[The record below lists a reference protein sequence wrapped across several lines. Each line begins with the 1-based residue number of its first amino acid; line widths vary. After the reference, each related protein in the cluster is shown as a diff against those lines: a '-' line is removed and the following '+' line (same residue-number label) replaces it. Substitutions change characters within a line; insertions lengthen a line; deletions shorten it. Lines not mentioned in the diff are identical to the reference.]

1 MIIDRTFT
9 SGGVV
14 DLLAHLF
21 IDHRWVIFRVF
32 NFRSW
37 PRPRNYFNSVIFL
50 LYGIHPLQASTHILN
65 TSCTHTQVKTSHMDL
80 LWDQLISVYRPR
92 LTFDRNLTF
101 KKISTPPSHPH
112 SNQPK
117 LSPVSESSTYPLQNE
132 VRFCLLTSGSV
143 SYVHKPT
150 PYQYPLNG
158 AKLHKTDRRDLHTYC
173 PKQAHGRS

>member
-1 MIIDRTFT
+1 M
-9 SGGVV
+9 
-14 DLLAHLF
+14 
-21 IDHRWVIFRVF
+21 FRVF

-50 LYGIHPLQASTHILN
+50 LYGIHSLQASTHILN

-80 LWDQLISVYRPR
+80 LWDHLISVYRPR